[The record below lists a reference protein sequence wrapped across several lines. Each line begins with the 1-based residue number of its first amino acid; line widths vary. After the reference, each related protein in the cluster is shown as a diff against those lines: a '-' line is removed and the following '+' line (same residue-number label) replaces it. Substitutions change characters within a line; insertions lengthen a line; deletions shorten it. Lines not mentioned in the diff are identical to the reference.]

1 MQNTCIYNIH
11 LSIFLLFS
19 LFFSVGKLES
29 PKHTLIQV
37 VLFKPVKKEMNT
49 NNKKKDIKNAYVVKL
64 LMVSDDL

>member
-37 VLFKPVKKEMNT
+37 VLFKLVKKEMNT

>member
-19 LFFSVGKLES
+19 LFFSVGKVES
-29 PKHTLIQV
+29 PKHALIKV
-37 VLFKPVKKEMNT
+37 VLFKLVKKEMNT

-64 LMVSDDL
+64 LMVSDNL